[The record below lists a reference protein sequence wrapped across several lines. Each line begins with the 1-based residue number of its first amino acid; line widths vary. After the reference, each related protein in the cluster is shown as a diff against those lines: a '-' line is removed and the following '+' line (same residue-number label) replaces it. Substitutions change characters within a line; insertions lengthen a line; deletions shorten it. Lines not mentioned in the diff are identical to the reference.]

1 MGELFGVIIPILFN
15 HISWLAALP
24 PGLLLQYL
32 VKK

>member
-1 MGELFGVIIPILFN
+1 MGEVFGVIIPIFFH
-15 HISWLAALP
+15 HINWLTAAP